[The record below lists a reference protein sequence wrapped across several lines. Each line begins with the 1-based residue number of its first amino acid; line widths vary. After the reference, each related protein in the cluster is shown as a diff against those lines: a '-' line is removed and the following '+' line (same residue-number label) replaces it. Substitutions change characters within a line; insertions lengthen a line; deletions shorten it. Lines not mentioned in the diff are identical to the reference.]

1 MALCIQVRLLQLHL
15 VVADQDFNVAS
26 IKVIIMEFFNVDY
39 YTEFI
44 VIYPDERRI
53 SPDSMYLQ
61 LTTPLE

>member
-1 MALCIQVRLLQLHL
+1 MALCIRLLQLHL

-39 YTEFI
+39 TEFI